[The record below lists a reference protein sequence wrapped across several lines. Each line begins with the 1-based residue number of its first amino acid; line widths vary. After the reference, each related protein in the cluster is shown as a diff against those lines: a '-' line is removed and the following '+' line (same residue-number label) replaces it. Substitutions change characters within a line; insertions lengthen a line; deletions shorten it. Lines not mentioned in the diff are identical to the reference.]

1 MTDIKRD
8 IASSYEAAAPGFSR
22 YADEHVYRHLA
33 EPLGESLRSVQGVVL
48 DIASGSGALARRLPD
63 VVALDISWSILA
75 SNDARDGVQADAEH
89 LPFAGDSFAA
99 SASAFGI
106 NHFPQPARA
115 VKEMARVSP
124 YVALLTWKRP
134 EIPYPPGDAV
144 FGVIEHH
151 CGRARSRTGEAVE
164 RMSTEVGSESALTAL
179 LSAAGL
185 DATVTTISASVPWPG
200 AEEFVDYRLS
210 MLGSLASE
218 ADLPRL
224 RRDAVAA
231 VRALPPEALS
241 WKPRLVLGLGRRPQ
255 GP

>member
-8 IASSYEAAAPGFSR
+8 IASSYEASAPGFSR

-33 EPLGESLRSVQGVVL
+33 EPLAETLRSVKGVVL
-48 DIASGSGALARRLPD
+48 DIASGSGALARRLPE
-63 VVALDISWSILA
+63 VVALDISWSILT
-75 SNDARDGVQADAEH
+75 SNDARDAVQADAEH
-89 LPFAGDSFAA
+89 LPFAGDSFVA

-106 NHFPQPARA
+106 NHFPQPERA
-115 VKEMARVSP
+115 VREMARVSP

-134 EIPYPPGDAV
+134 EIPYPPGEAV

-231 VRALPPEALS
+231 VRALPPEALA